1 MDNIV
6 SRIGLLLALFSVGD
20 AVCSV
25 SSEGM
30 CIVVS
35 AGTVVVSAVLASLL
49 FDCCVCNLGVLPGGG
64 RGCVLM
70 IMSTYG
76 WPTKW
81 LFSLQ
86 EQEGNKYGKCYISLS
101 LFSMASV

>member
-1 MDNIV
+1 M
-6 SRIGLLLALFSVGD
+6 L
-20 AVCSV
+20 
-25 SSEGM
+25 
-30 CIVVS
+30 
-35 AGTVVVSAVLASLL
+35 VVSAVLASLL
-49 FDCCVCNLGVLPGGG
+49 FDSCVYNLGVLPGAG

-86 EQEGNKYGKCYISLS
+86 RQEGNKYGECYINLS
-101 LFSMASV
+101 LLSMVSV